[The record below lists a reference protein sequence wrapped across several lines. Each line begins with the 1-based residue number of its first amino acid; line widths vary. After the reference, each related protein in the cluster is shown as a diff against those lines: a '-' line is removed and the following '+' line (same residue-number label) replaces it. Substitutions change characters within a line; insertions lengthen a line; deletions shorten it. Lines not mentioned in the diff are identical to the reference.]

1 MPNRDPKP
9 KRVRADQL
17 LVSLALAPT
26 RERARAL
33 ILAGDVLVGTQR
45 VEKAGQLLAGDVT
58 PVLRER
64 PRFVGRGGE
73 KLAGAFDAFS
83 VDPDGVVGLDVG
95 ASTGGFTDCLLQ
107 GGASHVY
114 AVDVG
119 RGQLAERLRADARV
133 TSMEKVNARYPYD
146 LPERADLAVVDVSFI
161 SIRLVLAETIGHV
174 KPGGEILALVKPQ
187 FEAGKDRVGRNG
199 VVSDPA
205 THGSV
210 VGEVCLWVIEQPR
223 LRLLGVRRSVLVGD
237 KGNREF
243 FVRMGVTTG

>member
-1 MPNRDPKP
+1 MRL
-9 KRVRADQL
+9 DQE
-17 LVSLALAPT
+17 LVSRGLFAS
-26 RERARAL
+26 REKARRAVM
-33 ILAGDVLVGTQR
+33 AGIVLVEGQQ
-45 VEKAGQLLAGDVT
+45 VDKPGSSVAASMEISLVDKAEPYVSRAG
-58 PVLRER
+58 R
-64 PRFVGRGGE
+64 
-73 KLAGAFDAFS
+73 KLEAALDYFL
-83 VDPDGVVGLDVG
+83 VDPRGNVCVDVG

-146 LPERADLAVVDVSFI
+146 LPEQADLAVVDVSFI

-243 FVRMGVTTG
+243 FVRMGVATG